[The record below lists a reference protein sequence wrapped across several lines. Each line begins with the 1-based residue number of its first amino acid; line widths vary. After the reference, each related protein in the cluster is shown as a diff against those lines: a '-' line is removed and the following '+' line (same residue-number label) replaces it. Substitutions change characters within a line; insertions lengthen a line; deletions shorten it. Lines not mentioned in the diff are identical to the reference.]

1 MEKRSWSLSY
11 TQQIQALQ
19 WETLCHPRDEAILP
33 WVYEFY
39 SNARFSENESV
50 MVRGKVIDFSANSIN
65 KLYELGCEE
74 DFYSLNHPIVNSEV
88 ATLVCN
94 SPDLAWSNAATGSLK
109 STSLSRE
116 AKVWLLFINASIM
129 PTRHLNNVTLDRA
142 TLTYHILK
150 GNRVNVGEVISTHL
164 KMKIKENK
172 VRQLWFPVLIT
183 ELCRSVGVVQ
193 SMEDLVTHVGREIT
207 ERVVKINI
215 KVGNESDDG
224 IKKPRKKSMGIPSSS
239 SGKPDEVL
247 IPGAEGAT
255 LADILG
261 NIEYMKV
268 YNRCQ
273 HRYFRSRLDYL
284 QNSLD
289 NLSRKAKQP
298 IEEAQFEYQW
308 QFDDQ
313 GNLVDMDGNSLDP
326 TEMTEDKD
334 DDAQDD
340 DEG

>member
-1 MEKRSWSLSY
+1 MEKRAWSLSY

-19 WETLCHPRDEAILP
+19 WETLCHPQDEAILP

-65 KLYELGCEE
+65 KLYDLGCEE
-74 DFYSLNHPIVNSEV
+74 DFYSLNHPIDNSEV

-94 SPDLAWSNAATGSLK
+94 SPDLAWSNASTGSLK

-215 KVGNESDDG
+215 KVGNEFDDG
-224 IKKPRKKSMGIPSSS
+224 INKPRKRSMGIPSSS
-239 SGKPDEVL
+239 GGKPDDVL
-247 IPGAEGAT
+247 IPGAEGST

-268 YNRCQ
+268 YNR
-273 HRYFRSRLDYL
+273 
-284 QNSLD
+284 
-289 NLSRKAKQP
+289 
-298 IEEAQFEYQW
+298 
-308 QFDDQ
+308 
-313 GNLVDMDGNSLDP
+313 
-326 TEMTEDKD
+326 
-334 DDAQDD
+334 
-340 DEG
+340 